1 MAGGA
6 VQGMRLADT
15 IAARAHRNYLAAAM
29 AAVPLSVADQP
40 VDPET
45 ADFDPSR
52 IPSGVGEAAL
62 HVPRSGA
69 RSGRP
74 ARPVWRNLH
83 TIYTPPLHHLQS
95 KKRTLHHQ
103 VEDLTDT
110 GGPMPA
116 LKSLTDEEL
125 AEILALVKN
134 ADSVELKLTVRETAR
149 AQTVAALGIDSLDAQ
164 MRQVFFFDT
173 PELALNQAGVVV
185 RARRRQ
191 REEGDTV
198 VKLRP
203 VVSSDLPEEIR
214 RSDSF
219 RVEVDA
225 VPGGH
230 VCSASFKGVADNAPI
245 RMVGLGQEKIGAL
258 FSKEQR
264 AFYSGHAPEGIGLDD
279 LSVLGPI
286 PTLRLKT
293 KPEGFGR
300 KLVGELWLYPDGSQI
315 VELSTRVLPSEA
327 FQAAAEARV
336 FLAGLGVDLEG
347 EQQTKTK
354 TALEFFTTN
363 A

>member
-1 MAGGA
+1 M
-6 VQGMRLADT
+6 T
-15 IAARAHRNYLAAAM
+15 
-29 AAVPLSVADQP
+29 
-40 VDPET
+40 
-45 ADFDPSR
+45 
-52 IPSGVGEAAL
+52 
-62 HVPRSGA
+62 
-69 RSGRP
+69 
-74 ARPVWRNLH
+74 
-83 TIYTPPLHHLQS
+83 
-95 KKRTLHHQ
+95 
-103 VEDLTDT
+103 
-110 GGPMPA
+110 A

-125 AEILALVKN
+125 AEILALVRD

-149 AQTVAALGIDSLDAQ
+149 AKTVAALGIDSLDAQ
-164 MRQVFFFDT
+164 VRQVFFFDT
-173 PELALNQAGVVV
+173 PELALNKAGVAV

-191 REEGDTV
+191 GEEGDTV
-198 VKLRP
+198 IKLRP
-203 VVSSDLPEEIR
+203 VVPSDLPEEIR
-214 RSDSF
+214 RSDGF

-225 VPGGH
+225 MPGGH

-245 RMVGLGQEKIGAL
+245 RMAGLGQEKIGAL

-264 AFYSGHAPEGIGLDD
+264 AFYSAHAPEGIGLDD

-286 PTLRLKT
+286 PTLRLKA

-336 FLAGLGVDLEG
+336 FLSGRGVDLEG